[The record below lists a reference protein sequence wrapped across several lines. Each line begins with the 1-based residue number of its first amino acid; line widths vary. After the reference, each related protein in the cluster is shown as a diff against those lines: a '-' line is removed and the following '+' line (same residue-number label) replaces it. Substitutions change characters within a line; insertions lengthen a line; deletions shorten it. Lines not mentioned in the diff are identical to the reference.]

1 MATVMPRTKLSRLL
15 EYMAAADWHSALRLA
30 AKFPQL
36 GAHKA
41 AITRAWNAIQSPQF
55 YRELG
60 QDPDAL
66 IAAGVAALK
75 ERYERK
81 E

>member
-1 MATVMPRTKLSRLL
+1 MAPAMPRTKLSRLL
-15 EYMAAADWHSALRLA
+15 EFMAAENWHEALRLA

-36 GAHKA
+36 GEHKA

-55 YRELG
+55 YREIG
-60 QDPDAL
+60 QDPDSL

-75 ERYERK
+75 ERYTK
-81 E
+81 K